1 MTRSRLKPASVLAPF
16 LFGLLFVL
24 AEGCGAKQQFIE
36 GRVLDTC
43 DRNWPICD
51 QVAGCLLGGQSYIEG
66 RLPGT
71 TRLSV
76 QLAEPS
82 TVRVHIFLDSVT
94 AAGQET
100 ALSFYETGCINR
112 TRQSVTGQAFVGE
125 SSQIGE
131 FIREADL
138 SAVGDHLISL
148 TSDAEAR
155 FTLKLD
161 IIAKRTQ

>member
-1 MTRSRLKPASVLAPF
+1 MTASRLRPPSALSAF
-16 LFGLLFVL
+16 LFGLLLVL
-24 AEGCGAKQQFIE
+24 AQGCNAKQQFIE

-71 TRLSV
+71 TRFSV

-82 TVRVHIFLDSVT
+82 TVRVHIFLDSVS

-100 ALSFYETGCINR
+100 SLSFYETGCINR
-112 TRQSVTGQAFVGE
+112 TRQAVAGQAFVGE
-125 SSQIGE
+125 STQVGE

-138 SAVGDHLISL
+138 SGVGDHLIAL

-161 IIAKRTQ
+161 IISKRTP